1 MSFTVGKNFW
11 EMKKPWNEFELDFVS
26 LKRSLL
32 RSRASAESSYSTLVP
47 CWNMLVHWSLL
58 VEKRF
63 SNIFEEQGQRD
74 FIEINNKI
82 IIMVARTAGREWSG
96 PWSGFFCPYFFG
108 PYFLVRS
115 VVRIFRPVFFDPF
128 CGPDFLGPIRGP
140 CRTKQIRTEKYGQR
154 YLSGPVR
161 IFGPVRA
168 SMTIIEWQHTQK
180 WPSKAIV
187 IRDNYFSLRIRMFQ
201 KLDSI

>member
-1 MSFTVGKNFW
+1 MCGEPSKRTGWPRFDEVDQQVPSVQENKPKELIWISLNIFFGYLNMSFTVGKNFW

-26 LKRSLL
+26 LKRSLS

-82 IIMVARTAGREWSG
+82 IIIMVARTAGREWSG
-96 PWSGFFCPYFFG
+96 PWSGFFVPDFF
-108 PYFLVRS
+108 VRS
-115 VVRIFRPVFFDPF
+115 VVRIFRSGFHWSGP
-128 CGPDFLGPIRGP
+128 CPDFW
-140 CRTKQIRTEKYGQR
+140 
-154 YLSGPVR
+154 SG
-161 IFGPVRA
+161 
-168 SMTIIEWQHTQK
+168 
-180 WPSKAIV
+180 
-187 IRDNYFSLRIRMFQ
+187 
-201 KLDSI
+201 